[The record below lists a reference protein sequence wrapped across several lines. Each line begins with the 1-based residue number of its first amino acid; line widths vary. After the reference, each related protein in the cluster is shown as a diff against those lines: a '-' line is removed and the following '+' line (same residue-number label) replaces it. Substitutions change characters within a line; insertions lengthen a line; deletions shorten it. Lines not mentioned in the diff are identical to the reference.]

1 MDKEIKR
8 LRKKFFRL
16 SALIALIV
24 IAAMLLA
31 LNLLMQISYKNEKKS
46 ASDILLQTAVSNAP
60 LLNKE
65 LLSFDALEKTA
76 DGNYIIPRNIK
87 NIKSVSMY
95 GEITCSN
102 PDASWYNAGGGLLF
116 ILNGQSE
123 EELQFVYKEYKFN
136 KENTVI
142 TIDFSQYNNVWLESK
157 PINIDVSQLSEEYF
171 LVSTVWWTSSS
182 ESTVSFKNGVELNLE
197 SVEILYTD
205 NYSVAASDDYQI
217 LSRNFNDIFA
227 GREPELLVNNSCF
240 YVITDKKNNIVEINS
255 GNLSIPV
262 TDDDL
267 KAFLKG
273 QGESFVLGNT
283 SYDYCIT
290 STDGCTIYTFI
301 HNTHALEN
309 SRRLLMM
316 SIVSGSGIYLV
327 LLIVIYLISGAAV
340 KPVTE
345 SYRKQKEFIS
355 NAGHELK
362 TPITVISA
370 TTELMETKNGADALT
385 ECISAQ
391 AEKMSRLVNEMLT
404 LTRLTEPEKLFAEFD
419 VFNIS
424 TVAGNAA
431 LYFESRA
438 FEEGKTISSKIE
450 ENLNMNGNA
459 DKIDELIG
467 ILLDNALKYSDE
479 HAEISI
485 TLTAENNKLKLI
497 CENPCA
503 DFNSKSLPHL
513 FDRFYRGDESHSNEK
528 EGFGLG
534 LSIAKEITDLHN
546 GSISAEYHDNTVI
559 FTAIFDKVS

>member
-8 LRKKFFRL
+8 LRNKFFRL

-24 IAAMLLA
+24 IASMLLA

-60 LLNKE
+60 VLNKE
-65 LLSFDALEKTA
+65 LICFDTLEKTE
-76 DGNYIIPRNIK
+76 DGNYIIPRSIK
-87 NIKSVSMY
+87 NIKSVTMY

-102 PDASWYNAGGGLLF
+102 HNASWYNAGGGLLF
-116 ILNGQSE
+116 VLNEQSE
-123 EELQFVYKEYKFN
+123 NEQKFVYKEYKFN
-136 KENTVI
+136 KENTEI
-142 TIDFSQYNNVWLESK
+142 TIDFSQHNDFWLESK
-157 PINIDVSQLSEEYF
+157 PVDIDVSKLSEKYF
-171 LVSTVWWTSSS
+171 LVSSVWWTSSS
-182 ESTVSFKNGVELNLE
+182 ESTVSFKNGVNLNLE
-197 SVEILYTD
+197 SIEILYTD
-205 NYSVAASDDYQI
+205 NYSVAGSDDYSI
-217 LSRNFNDIFA
+217 LSRNFNDIYA
-227 GREPELLVNNSCF
+227 GREPEILINNSCF

-255 GNLSIPV
+255 GNLNTSA
-262 TDDDL
+262 TANDL
-267 KAFLKG
+267 KVFLDSPSK
-273 QGESFVLGNT
+273 EFVLGNIK
-283 SYDYCIT
+283 YDYNLT
-290 STDGCTIYTFI
+290 STDNLNIYTFI

-316 SIVSGSGIYLV
+316 SIVSGSGIYVV

-370 TTELMETKNGADALT
+370 TTELIETKKGADALT

-404 LTRLTEPEKLFAEFD
+404 LTRLTESEKLCEEFEA
-419 VFNIS
+419 FNIS
-424 TVAGNAA
+424 NVVGNSA

-438 FEEGKTISSKIE
+438 FEEGKTISANIE

-497 CENPCA
+497 CKNPCS
-503 DFNSKSLPHL
+503 DFNSKSIPHL

-546 GSISAEYHDNTVI
+546 GSISVEYHDSTVI
-559 FTAIFDKVS
+559 FTAIFDKV